1 MADREQVDPFIPTVE
16 LAEKIRTGA
25 CSPTAVV
32 EQYLDEIAARDEEI
46 NAYVTVTDEL
56 ARETAQTAEQ
66 QLQERQDIGPLHG
79 VPIALK
85 DLRDMKAGVP
95 HSFGVKLVGEMGY
108 VAERTS
114 AVVERLEDAG
124 AVIIGKT
131 NTPEFGHKGV
141 TDNEYIGPTAS
152 PLDTNSNA
160 GGSSGGSAA
169 AVAAGMASAAMGSDT
184 GGSIRI
190 PAAACGV
197 FGHKPS
203 YGLVPL
209 DSRPNAF
216 GTKTHHSVMG
226 PLTRT
231 VEDAALI
238 LDIITGYHPRD
249 PGSVPVDID
258 FQAAVDQPVDELKI
272 GYSPDLDVFPVESE
286 IEQAVSTSVDALAT
300 AGATVERTEI
310 GHGVSLDELCE
321 TVETTF
327 ATTFVGVAAV
337 VKETVGID
345 LRNYPDAV
353 SESLLELLAVGDE
366 KTVEDVAKTGIVR
379 TQLFDAFQDLYET
392 YDLLVTPTLA
402 TGQMDLETDQGQ
414 DWELALTWP
423 FNWTGHPA
431 ASVPAGRIGD
441 NKGVAAA
448 QIVGPQYHDDRVLAA
463 SAVLERARPWHEQ
476 YPR

>member
-1 MADREQVDPFIPTVE
+1 MGNGEQIDPFISTVE
-16 LAEKIRTGA
+16 LAEKIQNQEYA
-25 CSPTAVV
+25 PTAVV
-32 EQYLDEIAARDEEI
+32 ERYLAEIAAREEEI

-56 ARETAQTAEQ
+56 ARDTARQAEQ
-66 QLQERQDIGPLHG
+66 ELADGEVRGPLHG

-95 HSFGVKLVGEMGY
+95 HSYGVKLVGEMGY

-114 AVVERLEDAG
+114 AVVERLENAG

-141 TDNEYIGPTAS
+141 TDNKYIGPTAS
-152 PLDTNSNA
+152 PLDTDSNA

-231 VEDAALI
+231 VKDAALI
-238 LDIITGYHPRD
+238 LDVITGYHPRD
-249 PGSVPVDID
+249 PASVPVDID
-258 FQAAVDQPVDELKI
+258 FQAAVEQPIDELTI
-272 GYSPDLDVFPVESE
+272 GYSPDLDVFPVDPR
-286 IEQAVSTSVDALAT
+286 IEQAVSESVEALA
-300 AGATVERTEI
+300 ASGATVERVAI
-310 GHGVSLDELCE
+310 DHGVSLEKLCE

-337 VKETVGID
+337 VEETVGIN
-345 LRNYPDAV
+345 LRNHPDAV
-353 SESLLELLAVGDE
+353 SESLLELLAIGDE
-366 KTVEDVAKTGIVR
+366 KTIEDVAQTGLVR
-379 TQLFDAFQDLYET
+379 TQLFDAVQDCYET

-402 TGQMDLETDQGQ
+402 TAQMDRETDRGQ

-431 ASVPAGRIGD
+431 ASVPVGHLCA
-441 NKGVAAA
+441 NEGVAAA
-448 QIVGPQYHDDRVLAA
+448 QIVGQPYQDDKVLAA
-463 SAVLERARPWHEQ
+463 SAALERAKPWHEH
-476 YPR
+476 YPQ